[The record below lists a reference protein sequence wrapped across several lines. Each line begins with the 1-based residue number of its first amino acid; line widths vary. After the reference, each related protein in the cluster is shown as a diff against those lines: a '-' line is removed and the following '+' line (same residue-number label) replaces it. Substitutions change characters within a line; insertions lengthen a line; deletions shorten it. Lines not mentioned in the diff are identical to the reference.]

1 MIYRRRNAIVRSLCC
16 ALLAL
21 AVSLSWSAA
30 GPGRVGA
37 TEVTPG
43 MDIGSADGDRDGD
56 GIVEGPVSGEK
67 SGAEELASD
76 IGDSISR
83 GMESVR
89 EGAEEL
95 ASGMMGGEATEE
107 KGRGPVETDPGAVKD
122 GDAKTAGI
130 EELAAADR
138 ATADT
143 VWVIISVIAA
153 VAVISAIVIAVPKK
167 DGKKEKTDRG
177 A

>member
-1 MIYRRRNAIVRSLCC
+1 MIYKRPTAFLRALCC

-21 AVSLSWSAA
+21 AVSLAWSAA
-30 GPGRVGA
+30 GPGRAGA

-43 MDIGSADGDRDGD
+43 MDIGSSDGDRDGD
-56 GIVEGPVSGEK
+56 GMVEGPVSSDK

-83 GMESVR
+83 GMESVK

-95 ASGMMGGEATEE
+95 ASGLIGGEATEGA
-107 KGRGPVETDPGAVKD
+107 GRGPAETDPGAVKD
-122 GDAKTAGI
+122 DGTKATGI
-130 EELAAADR
+130 EELEAADR

-143 VWVIISVIAA
+143 VWVIVSVIAA
-153 VAVISAIVIAVPKK
+153 VAVIAAIVIAVPKR
-167 DGKKEKTDRG
+167 DGKKGKADR
-177 A
+177 